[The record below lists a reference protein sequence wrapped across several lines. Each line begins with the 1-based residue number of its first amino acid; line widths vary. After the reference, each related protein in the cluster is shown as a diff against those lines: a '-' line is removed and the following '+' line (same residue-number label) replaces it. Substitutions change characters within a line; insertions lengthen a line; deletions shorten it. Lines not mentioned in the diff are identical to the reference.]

1 MIAINFTLIV
11 QLAIVLGL
19 MVVLGQVIF
28 KPFLAILQ
36 ERKDRVTEAEKKAR
50 SLQQQ
55 TEELIKQ
62 YRDGISAAQI
72 QGAMI
77 RERIRKESLTRETEG
92 LEAATEEANRLIR
105 EMKEKI
111 AEQTE
116 ATRITLQSQSQAL
129 SREIAERILGRS
141 VP

>member
-77 RERIRKESLTRETEG
+77 RERIRPLC
-92 LEAATEEANRLIR
+92 
-105 EMKEKI
+105 
-111 AEQTE
+111 
-116 ATRITLQSQSQAL
+116 
-129 SREIAERILGRS
+129 
-141 VP
+141 P

>member
-1 MIAINFTLIV
+1 MIAINFTFMI

-19 MVVLGQVIF
+19 MVILSQVVF

-36 ERKDRVTEAEKKAR
+36 ERRDRLTEAERKAR

-55 TEELIKQ
+55 TEELVKQ

-77 RERIRKESLTRETEG
+77 REAIRKESLARETEA
-92 LEAATEEANRLIR
+92 LQKAAAEANRRIQG
-105 EMKEKI
+105 MKEKI
-111 AEQTE
+111 AEETE
-116 ATRITLQSQSQAL
+116 ATRVTLRSQAQNL

>member
-19 MVVLGQVIF
+19 MVILGQVIF

-36 ERKDRVTEAEKKAR
+36 ERRDRVTEAEKKAR

-62 YRDGISAAQI
+62 YQDGISAAQI

-77 RERIRKESLTRETEG
+77 RESIRKESLTRETEG
-92 LEAATEEANRLIR
+92 LQAATEEANRLIR

-111 AEQTE
+111 AEETE

>member
-19 MVVLGQVIF
+19 MVILSQVIF

-36 ERKDRVTEAEKKAR
+36 ERRDRVTEAEKKAR

-62 YRDGISAAQI
+62 YREGISAAQI

-77 RERIRKESLTRETEG
+77 RDGFRKESLARETEAIQ
-92 LEAATEEANRLIR
+92 AAAEEANRRIG

-111 AEQTE
+111 AEETE
-116 ATRITLQSQSQAL
+116 ATRVMLQSQARNL
-129 SREIAERILGRS
+129 SRELAERILGRS

>member
-1 MIAINFTLIV
+1 MIAINFTFMI

-19 MVVLGQVIF
+19 MVIFSQVVF

-36 ERKDRVTEAEKKAR
+36 ERRDRLTEAERKAR

-55 TEELIKQ
+55 TEELVKK

-77 RERIRKESLTRETEG
+77 REAIRKESLAQETEA
-92 LEAATEEANRLIR
+92 LQKAAAEANRRIQG
-105 EMKEKI
+105 MKEKI
-111 AEQTE
+111 AEETE
-116 ATRITLQSQSQAL
+116 ATRVTLRSQAQNL

>member
-141 VP
+141 IP

>member
-92 LEAATEEANRLIR
+92 LQAATEEANRLIR

-141 VP
+141 IP